1 MEEDFLIQ
9 EGLIPSEDVLAK
21 IKRFL
26 DLFKPIEIINGTKLL
41 LLFDKKSEAY
51 YLNCHLESKVI
62 SSKTDLQAVLDADES
77 EDYKLNREIY
87 VDNYAYKRM
96 EEDAIAGRSFE
107 DLVVEFDESYRPQ
120 KPFKVFGGQHR
131 IKAIDEANKK
141 GTQTYHGLR
150 IFFGLSVP
158 QRVNIAIVN
167 NTSITVS
174 NDLLDRM
181 QEDLLGSD
189 LRNWCQ
195 GVSLLD
201 ENQNFADKRSPEG
214 IPTVRIARTLIVN
227 YYLGLKA
234 NKDELNYPIVC
245 ASGPNIDKDYKE
257 MRPHIVWDDLALIQ
271 MGKEFAK
278 LHSLQRERMLGKAGK
293 DEFNNEFVNKAIHP
307 CMVASWAFAS
317 GLFQKHPDILIKHYQ
332 LSEIKEP
339 DDPLN
344 ASALSKARLKGTDP
358 DTYRGLGAR
367 IGSTEL
373 GRMLLVFNL
382 QAENAKKRGITPKIA
397 LAAIQTFEA
406 KRAVQKA
413 EQLKKAIEK

>member
-1 MEEDFLIQ
+1 MKNELIIQ
-9 EGLIPSEDVLAK
+9 QGLQPSAEV
-21 IKRFL
+21 ISSINRFL
-26 DLFKPIEIINGTKLL
+26 ELFKPIELLNEAGLL
-41 LLFDKKSEAY
+41 LLFDKKSEAF
-51 YLNCHLESKVI
+51 YLNCHLESKMI

-107 DLVVEFDESYRPQ
+107 DLVVEFDETYRHQ

-131 IKAIDEANKK
+131 IKAIDEASKK

-150 IFFGLSVP
+150 IFFGLTVQ

-195 GVSLLD
+195 KVSLLD

-257 MRPHIVWDDLALIQ
+257 VRDLIVWDDPKLIE

-278 LHSLQRERMLGKAGK
+278 LHTLQRERMLKKEGK
-293 DEFNNEFVNKAIHP
+293 DFNNEFVNKAIHP

-317 GLFQKHPDILIKHYQ
+317 GLFQNYADILSKHYQ
-332 LSEIKEP
+332 LSLIKEP
-339 DDPLN
+339 DDPLS
-344 ASALSKARLKGTDP
+344 ASVLSKARLKGTDP

-373 GRMLLVFNL
+373 GRMLLVFIL
-382 QAENAKKRGITPKIA
+382 QAETAKKRGINSKIA

-406 KRAVQKA
+406 KRAVQKS
-413 EQLKKAIEK
+413 EQLKKAIQK